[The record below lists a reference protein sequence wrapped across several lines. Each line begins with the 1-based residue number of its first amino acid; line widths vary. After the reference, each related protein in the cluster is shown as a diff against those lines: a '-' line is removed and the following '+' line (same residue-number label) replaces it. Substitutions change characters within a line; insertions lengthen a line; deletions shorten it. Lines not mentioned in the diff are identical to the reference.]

1 MVKIVTFCSFLCKE
15 YIEIIKCIAIFKVV
29 DKVWHDGI
37 IFKLKQSGIS
47 DNTLNLLYNFLIIR
61 AQKVVLKGQA
71 SSLAHVTAWVRKGST
86 FGPVLFLKDINDLT
100 DDLSNGKLFA
110 VGISLFSV
118 VRNLNT
124 SSDEVSNDLVKISK
138 RA

>member
-71 SSLAHVTAWVRKGST
+71 SSLAHVTAWVPKGST
-86 FGPVLFLKDINDLT
+86 FGPVL
-100 DDLSNGKLFA
+100 
-110 VGISLFSV
+110 V
-118 VRNLNT
+118 
-124 SSDEVSNDLVKISK
+124 SK
-138 RA
+138 RHKRSRWWLIKWKTICRWHFIIFCCLQFKHLIRWSK